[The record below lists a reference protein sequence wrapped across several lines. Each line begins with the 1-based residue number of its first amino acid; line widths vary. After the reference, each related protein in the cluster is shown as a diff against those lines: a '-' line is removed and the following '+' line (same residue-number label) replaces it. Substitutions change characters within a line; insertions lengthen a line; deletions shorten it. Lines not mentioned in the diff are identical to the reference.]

1 MITIDANVFYYIL
14 GFISCLILLIIIAL
28 ISFFKDT
35 NAKNRIIQ
43 ETIDEIVQE
52 IIKENKEQG
61 NKNDTNI

>member
-1 MITIDANVFYYIL
+1 MITIDANVFYYVL